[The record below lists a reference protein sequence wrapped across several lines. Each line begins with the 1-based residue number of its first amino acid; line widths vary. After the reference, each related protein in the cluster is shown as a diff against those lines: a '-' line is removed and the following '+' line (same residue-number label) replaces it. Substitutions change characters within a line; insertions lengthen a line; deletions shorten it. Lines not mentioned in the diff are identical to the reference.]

1 MSLDARR
8 TRSRPNLSRARILTE
23 AARIFN
29 RLGYYGATLDDVAR
43 ALGATK
49 AALYYYVANK
59 EELLFQCCRVP
70 IEIGL
75 EGIRRAQEQ
84 AEAPDEQL
92 RLALVSYIDGM
103 TDQLRGSVV
112 LLEEGALSPEHYREV
127 KAGRDEYERQ
137 LRGIIARG
145 IAQEVFVPCDARLV
159 GFALFGAMNWI
170 PTWYDPAGR
179 RPRPRGRRPLPRLP
193 GPRPPGRARARAP
206 WGGTLN
212 FEPTAEQ
219 VQLRQAAREFMR
231 RECPPEVV
239 HRALPERR
247 RS

>member
-75 EGIRRAQEQ
+75 E
-84 AEAPDEQL
+84 
-92 RLALVSYIDGM
+92 GM

-179 RPRPRGRRPLPRLP
+179 RSGREVAETFAAYLVRGL
-193 GPRPPGRARARAP
+193 RAAPAPARHGEAP
-206 WGGTLN
+206 
-212 FEPTAEQ
+212 
-219 VQLRQAAREFMR
+219 
-231 RECPPEVV
+231 
-239 HRALPERR
+239 
-247 RS
+247 

>member
-1 MSLDARR
+1 METSERRPR
-8 TRSRPNLSRARILTE
+8 TRAHLSRERILAE

-179 RPRPRGRRPLPRLP
+179 RSGREVAETFAAYLVRGL
-193 GPRPPGRARARAP
+193 RAAPAPARHGEAP
-206 WGGTLN
+206 
-212 FEPTAEQ
+212 
-219 VQLRQAAREFMR
+219 
-231 RECPPEVV
+231 
-239 HRALPERR
+239 
-247 RS
+247 